1 MNVLYV
7 YSYSIGSNA
16 CVCCLFL
23 YTTKPAINATATIT
37 TTIID
42 ASTHHIH
49 GLVPDPETLALFDG
63 VIVVELFP
71 ATVVFVDM
79 DTVTVT
85 LVELTLATGDKLVP
99 FTCTWDGE
107 AEGDIEEFVTGP
119 DTDTETETETDTET
133 DAEADADVA
142 FTKDTELDGV
152 GEVAFGEGDAL
163 IEADGDKVDVLPFK
177 AQPASAHILNK
188 ICISY
193 LIN

>member
-1 MNVLYV
+1 MFIHILLDQMH
-7 YSYSIGSNA
+7 
-16 CVCCLFL
+16 VCCLFL

-79 DTVTVT
+79 DT
-85 LVELTLATGDKLVP
+85 
-99 FTCTWDGE
+99 
-107 AEGDIEEFVTGP
+107 
-119 DTDTETETETDTET
+119 ETDI
-133 DAEADADVA
+133 EADADVA

-177 AQPASAHILNK
+177 AQPASAHIW
-188 ICISY
+188 IV
-193 LIN
+193 